1 MPSLCASSL
10 RAAVITAA
18 SVTMMLGGCATR
30 SPSVAPNAAVA
41 LPPAW
46 SAAVPG
52 SSATADANWWA
63 TFDDPVLPRL
73 VAQAIEHNT
82 SVASAQA
89 NLRAARAL
97 RNQAAAALLPSLSAG
112 VSAQLAR
119 SDTQPSHLFNAG
131 LDAGWEA
138 DVFGAD
144 RHAVAAQDAL
154 VRAAAATLDSTRVSV
169 AAEVALA
176 YLDLRSAQVRTA
188 IARENLGSQEET
200 LQIARWREQ
209 AGLASSLEVEQAA
222 TSVEQTRAQIPT
234 LEGSAATSAH
244 AIAVLTGAPPAAL
257 LAELMTPGATL
268 PQTSPA
274 AVAPPAQMLQQRP
287 DVLAAEE
294 RVRSAA
300 EAVGQADANR
310 YPSFT
315 LTASAQWSGLT
326 FDSLGSVSAARS
338 LVASL
343 AAPVFDAGLRNAQL
357 DQRRAQ
363 FESAAQDWRAA
374 VLGALQDV
382 ENALVALQAT
392 RDRLA
397 ALRNA
402 LASARNA
409 STLATQRY
417 ASGVIDFLTVL
428 ETQRTLLGVQDSVA
442 AAEAE
447 LAQDQVRL
455 YKALGGGW
463 QPARAHES

>member
-1 MPSLCASSL
+1 MPSVRGLALCAL
-10 RAAVITAA
+10 AVSAGTAA
-18 SVTMMLGGCATR
+18 LLAGGCAT
-30 SPSVAPNAAVA
+30 PTPPVPPNAAVE
-41 LPPAW
+41 LPASW
-46 SAAVPG
+46 SAALPAP
-52 SSATADANWWA
+52 SAAADANWWG
-63 TFDDPVLPRL
+63 TFDDPMLPRL
-73 VAQAIEHNT
+73 VAQAIGHNT
-82 SVASAQA
+82 SVVSAQA

-97 RNQAAAALLPSLSAG
+97 RNQAAASLWPSLSAG
-112 VSAQLAR
+112 AGAQWAD
-119 SDTQPSHLFNAG
+119 SNTQPSHQFNAG
-131 LDAGWEA
+131 LDAAWEA
-138 DVFGAD
+138 DLFGAN

-154 VRAAAATLDSTRVSV
+154 VRAAAATLESTRVSV

-176 YLDLRSAQVRTA
+176 YLDLRGAQVRTA

-257 LAELMTPGATL
+257 LAHLTTPGATL
-268 PQTSPA
+268 PQASPA
-274 AVAPPAQMLQQRP
+274 TVAPPAQMLQQRP

-315 LTASAQWSGLT
+315 LAASAQWSGLT
-326 FDSLGSVSAARS
+326 LDSLGSVSAARS

-363 FESAAQDWRAA
+363 FESAEQDWRAA

-382 ENALVALQAT
+382 EDALVALRAT

-417 ASGVIDFLTVL
+417 ASGVIDFLVVL

-463 QPARAHES
+463 PPGPAQES